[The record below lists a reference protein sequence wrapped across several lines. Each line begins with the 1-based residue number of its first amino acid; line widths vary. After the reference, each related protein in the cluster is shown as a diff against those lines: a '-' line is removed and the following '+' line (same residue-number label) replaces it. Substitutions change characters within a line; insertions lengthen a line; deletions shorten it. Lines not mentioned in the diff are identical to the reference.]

1 MHAMVRY
8 GLLGLAL
15 LVTAAGC
22 HRPAA
27 RKLGAKLAESQLCR
41 LSPGLTSRTQA
52 HATLGRPDVAHA
64 APDGGKVDE
73 YISAS
78 REGTASTLLRFDR
91 KGVLRRV
98 ERLGEALPPCLL
110 AAAPRGPTL
119 D

>member
-1 MHAMVRY
+1 MRTMVRH
-8 GLLGLAL
+8 GLFALVL
-15 LVTAAGC
+15 LVAATACRRSG
-22 HRPAA
+22 A
-27 RKLGAKLAESQLCR
+27 RKLGAELADAQLCR
-41 LSPGLTSRTQA
+41 LSPGVTSRTQA

-73 YISAS
+73 YISQS
-78 REGTASTLLRFDR
+78 REGSASTLLRFDR

-110 AAAPRGPTL
+110 AAARGGPTV